1 MLNPKKEI
9 KKMKKFILSLGL
21 IAMAFGLTNCT
32 KNEEVNPVVETKGDF
47 AIYATVT
54 RTANDGLNT
63 VWSAKDEINVF
74 HAIGETTDYVNDT
87 PYTNNVAYPFVCDDA
102 TVGRFLSSRAVT
114 LDVAEEYDWYAFYPY
129 SSYIKTPANDNA
141 GYTYIGSK
149 AGSAQVQNG
158 NNSMAHIAGENY
170 PMAGYAVAVPGDS
183 APHLTFNHL
192 SSLIEVEVANKLAE
206 AITISEI
213 QFIAEENIVGTYYI
227 NFANK
232 ENLNF
237 TPSGANYVSNTAIL
251 TVNDGAEI
259 AAGASAKFYAAV
271 KPFVAKNGSDL
282 TIKVSASSATGLGTH
297 EKDIT
302 LTNDVTFSAGKIKN
316 VKVDYTTVIEAP
328 EVENGL
334 LVDVLTRATTGIAT
348 NSSNYATWKDKRVTS
363 AAVYAGNSAGS
374 NDAIQLRNQNP
385 SGIVTTASG
394 GKIKKVVVEW
404 NTNTTNTRTL
414 TVYGKNM
421 SYTSSADL
429 YDNNAKG
436 VSLGTI
442 VCGTSTEL
450 VINGDY
456 TYIGLQANGAM
467 YLDKIT
473 LYWED
478 DGLTSQTLSFPVSSY
493 TITEGDSFTAPT
505 VSGAKTTVS
514 YSSSDTGVA
523 TVDVNTGAVTVVGT
537 GLTTI
542 TATAI
547 EADGYRAA
555 EASYTLTV
563 NPKVT
568 EDSAAYVKVTSQLS
582 DWSGKYLIVW
592 GTEAHA
598 TVSGKDLAKTINV
611 TITDNK
617 ILSTSVVD
625 AAAVTIATS
634 GSSYS
639 LKLPNGKY
647 LSMSTNGNQVSEA
660 AAAFAL
666 TFTWKSSGV
675 EIVGKDS
682 AGNSRYLLQN
692 GTYYR
697 AYKAVGSYKLPTLY
711 KLEE

>member
-1 MLNPKKEI
+1 
-9 KKMKKFILSLGL
+9 MKKFILSLGL

-32 KNEEVNPVVETKGDF
+32 KNEEVTPVVETKGDF
-47 AIYATVT
+47 AIYASTET

-87 PYTNNVAYPFVCDDA
+87 PYTDSVGHPFVCDDA
-102 TVGRFLSSRAVT
+102 AAGRFLGSLAGE
-114 LDVAEEYDWYAFYPY
+114 LDVEEEYDWYAFYPY
-129 SSYIKTPANDNA
+129 SSYIKTPANTNS
-141 GYTYIGSK
+141 GYTCVGSE
-149 AGSAQVQNG
+149 AGEAQVQNG
-158 NNSMAHIAGENY
+158 NNSMAHIAGANY

-192 SSLIEVEVANKLAE
+192 SSLIEFEITNKLAE

-213 QFIAEENIVGTYYI
+213 QFTTAEENIVGTYYI
-227 NFANK
+227 NFASK
-232 ENLNF
+232 EALNF

-251 TVNDGAEI
+251 TVEDGEEI

-271 KPFVAKNGSDL
+271 KPFVAEAETDL
-282 TIKVSASSATGLGTH
+282 TIKVYASSAFGLGVH

-302 LTNDVTFSAGKIKN
+302 LTSDVTFSAGKIKN

-328 EVENGL
+328 EVENGQ

-374 NDAIQLRNQNP
+374 HDAIQLRNSKP

-394 GKIKKVVVEW
+394 GNIKKVVVEW

-414 TVYGKNM
+414 TVYGKNT
-421 SYTSSADL
+421 SYTSSEDL
-429 YDNNAKG
+429 YDDNAKG
-436 VSLGTI
+436 ESLGKI
-442 VCGTSTEL
+442 VYGTSTEL
-450 VINGDY
+450 VIDGDY
-456 TYIGLQANGAM
+456 TYIGLHANGAM

-592 GTEAHA
+592 GTGAHA
-598 TVSGKDLAKTINV
+598 TVSGKDLAKTTDV
-611 TITDNK
+611 TIIDNK
-617 ILSTSVVD
+617 IVSTSLVD

-660 AAAFAL
+660 GTAFAL

-682 AGNSRYLLQN
+682 GGNSRYLLQN

-697 AYKAVGSYKLPTLY
+697 AYKQVGSYKLPTLY